1 MSRAASARKALARLG
16 ASAKEID
23 RDLQAF
29 RKSAEVL
36 SSSRRRLIDNYEGQW
51 VAVHGGDIVASGNSI
66 ERVKIKLSKFGITP
80 ESAVIRF
87 IKKKRRT
94 MIL

>member
-29 RKSAEVL
+29 RKSVEVL

-87 IKKKRRT
+87 IEKKRRT